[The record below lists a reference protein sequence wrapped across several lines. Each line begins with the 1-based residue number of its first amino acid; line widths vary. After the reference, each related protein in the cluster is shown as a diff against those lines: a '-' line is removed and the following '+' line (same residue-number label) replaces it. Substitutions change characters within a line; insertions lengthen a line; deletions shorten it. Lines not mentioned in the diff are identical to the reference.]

1 MYKKFGNSLP
11 LPRKNKNDFQMEIL
25 IVAGLI
31 LLNGLLAM
39 TEIALVSSRK
49 ARLEIE
55 LKKGKKLA
63 QKALNLT
70 ANPDKFL
77 STIQIGITL
86 VGILTGLFSGEAFAG
101 NLAGMLADTAWLQP
115 YALPVAKLLIVM
127 TVTYLT
133 LVLGELVPKRI
144 GMRFAEKV
152 AIVMARPMNVLSA
165 VASPFVWILSGSTSL
180 VMMLL
185 RLNRMEENRVTED
198 EIKAVVR
205 EGFDGG
211 EVQEVEQDI
220 VERVFTLGDRDVG
233 SIMTHRSDIAWMDI
247 RDAAATVREKVR
259 RLPFNIYP
267 VASEKFDNI
276 VGVVYLKDL
285 FGRIDSPDFTLSQ
298 VLRPPQFVPED
309 QSVYKALEQFR
320 KARVKY
326 GLVTDEFGGIQGIV
340 TLRDIVEAL
349 IGQMFDAD
357 EEQEIKRRADDS
369 WLADGQYSFYNFL
382 EYFDLEDLY
391 AEYDYNTLSGL
402 ILEILERVPKTG
414 DKLTWKDFEFE
425 IAEMDKARIDKVLVR
440 KTAKEKA

>member
-1 MYKKFGNSLP
+1 
-11 LPRKNKNDFQMEIL
+11 MEIL
-25 IVAGLI
+25 IVSGLI

-55 LKKGKKLA
+55 LKKGKQLA

-86 VGILTGLFSGEAFAG
+86 IGILTGLFSGEAFAG
-101 NLAGMLADTAWLQP
+101 SLAGVLADVGWLQP
-115 YALPVAKLLIVM
+115 YAAPVARLLIVM

-152 AIVMARPMNVLSA
+152 AMMMAQPMDILSA
-165 VASPFVWILSGSTSL
+165 VASPFVWILSNSTYL
-180 VMMLL
+180 VMWLL
-185 RLNRMEENRVTED
+185 RLDRMEENKVTED
-198 EIKAVVR
+198 EIKAVVK
-205 EGFDGG
+205 EGFAGG

-247 RDAAATVREKVR
+247 RDTPAVVREKVR
-259 RLPFNIYP
+259 MRPFNIYP
-267 VASEKFDNI
+267 VASVKFDNI

-285 FGRIDSPDFTLSQ
+285 FGRINSPDFTLSQ
-298 VLRPPQFVPED
+298 VLQPPQFVPED

-340 TLRDIVEAL
+340 TLRDIMEAL
-349 IGQMFDAD
+349 IGQMLDMD
-357 EEQEIKRRADDS
+357 EEQEIKQRTDGS
-369 WLADGQYSFYNFL
+369 WLVDGQYSFYNFL

-414 DKLTWKDFEFE
+414 DKLTWKDLEFE

-440 KTAKEKA
+440 KRAKE